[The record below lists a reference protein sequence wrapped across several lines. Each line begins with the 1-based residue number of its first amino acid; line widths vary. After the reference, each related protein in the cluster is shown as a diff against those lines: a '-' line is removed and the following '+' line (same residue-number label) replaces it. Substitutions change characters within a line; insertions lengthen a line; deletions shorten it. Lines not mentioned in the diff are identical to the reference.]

1 MSFLESF
8 RQGVKVFASDVGD
21 GFFLITHSGLAL
33 LGLGVFCAMVLFSTQ
48 ADLRSAA
55 EIELIDWL
63 ENRHDF
69 DLGFENNADAVDR
82 ATAADPRDLPQDQA
96 NIAMWLS
103 RKYRVAPEPISA
115 LVAEAFDIAPRN
127 RLDPTLILAVMAIE
141 SSFNPF
147 AQSSMGAQGLMQV
160 RTKIHTEKYDD
171 YGGDLAAF
179 DPISNLRV
187 GVEVLRESIARNGSL
202 EAGLRQY
209 VGAANSGEDGGYI
222 AKVLAEQQRLQEVA
236 LGHTVPMSSA
246 KPADTDKQGLQ
257 KLWDKAKDLATFE
270 PDPVN

>member
-1 MSFLESF
+1 MSFFESF

-55 EIELIDWL
+55 EIELIDL
-63 ENRHDF
+63 LQNRHDF

-246 KPADTDKQGLQ
+246 KPADADKQGLQ

>member
-63 ENRHDF
+63 QNRHDF

-127 RLDPTLILAVMAIE
+127 RLDPPLILAVMAIE

-147 AQSSMGAQGLMQV
+147 AQSSVGAQGLMQV

-246 KPADTDKQGLQ
+246 KPADADKQGLQ